1 MLNAHA
7 SEVKKINSEKVSV
20 TERYIHEGN
29 YARIHGTMPNVKS
42 NIRWWV
48 MHSVTVFSNTYHMQL
63 CRAQYTRV
71 LFWLC
76 FIFSS
81 ALSCLP

>member
-7 SEVKKINSEKVSV
+7 SEVKKKFEKVSV

-48 MHSVTVFSNTYHMQL
+48 MHSVTVFSNTYHMHL

-71 LFWLC
+71 LFWLR
-76 FIFSS
+76 FIFRS